1 MLTIQLMCCIC
12 AHKCKM
18 MHKPTTTSLRCPAT
32 HRTRCAFDPVV
43 GSKQFL
49 RVRATGRRYMVTRL
63 DHLEM
68 VLERRWSDCSNC
80 RHLPRSD
87 RSALVGGCTET
98 TSGVK
103 IAGQTVKPAW
113 HWAAADINVGP
124 RSRPRKLALW
134 RRLLAARGV
143 APPKLPLFFSRTLG
157 VVERLI

>member
-1 MLTIQLMCCIC
+1 M
-12 AHKCKM
+12 A
-18 MHKPTTTSLRCPAT
+18 
-32 HRTRCAFDPVV
+32 
-43 GSKQFL
+43 
-49 RVRATGRRYMVTRL
+49 TRL
-63 DHLEM
+63 NHLEM

-124 RSRPRKLALW
+124 TQIQKPRKLALW
-134 RRLLAARGV
+134 LGPIRRF
-143 APPKLPLFFSRTLG
+143 APVSPSFHA
-157 VVERLI
+157 